1 MWSCASTYHV
11 TILNSFNTELQLKN
25 TEFEIRNKLIK
36 LLNELRGLE
45 FVAILVVELKKTESV
60 DDARRYSISKAE
72 TIDNESNI
80 DDVFKSTYTKITSN
94 LEKSFGKGSVWI
106 IDSVLDHT
114 IYISKYNPLAG
125 RSYIKLTKKFDY
137 PNKVWLIFKTWL

>member
-1 MWSCASTYHV
+1 M
-11 TILNSFNTELQLKN
+11 NSFNTELQLKN

-94 LEKSFGKGSVWI
+94 LEKSFGKGSV
-106 IDSVLDHT
+106 
-114 IYISKYNPLAG
+114 
-125 RSYIKLTKKFDY
+125 
-137 PNKVWLIFKTWL
+137 